1 VLDLKEVAERCLS
14 SFGEAGAW
22 RERIVSTALE
32 SAWVRADPTRL
43 CQVVTN
49 LLDNATKF
57 TPAGGRIEVA
67 VRPDDGDAVLEVK
80 DNGRGIDPATRPRIF
95 DFFAQ
100 ADDSLDRS
108 HGGLGIGL
116 TIVRRLV
123 EMHDSSVE
131 ARSEG
136 PGRGSE
142 FVVRLPLHAAPPV
155 ARPAPSPALASAA
168 RQCLRV
174 LVVEDYEDSRVA
186 LEVYLGLLGH
196 SVQSAADGL
205 RGVELAREWRPDAA
219 LVDIGLPGLSGYDV
233 ARRIRPPQA
242 GKTCS

>member
-80 DNGRGIDPATRPRIF
+80 DN
-95 DFFAQ
+95 
-100 ADDSLDRS
+100 
-108 HGGLGIGL
+108 
-116 TIVRRLV
+116 
-123 EMHDSSVE
+123 
-131 ARSEG
+131 
-136 PGRGSE
+136 GRGSE